1 MTTREEM
8 LIRGLE
14 GLGLPSQE
22 RTVLLLG
29 RFADLLLRWNRTYNL
44 TAIREESEV
53 VTHHLLDSAAL
64 VPMIGKIA
72 PEAQTLLDVG
82 SGGGLPAV
90 PTALLRPDLSVHAVD
105 TVKKKVTFLQQAQIE
120 LGLKNFRAHH
130 TRVENLRL
138 SPFDVITSR
147 AFASLADFTSLTEH
161 LLKPSGVWLAM
172 KGVVPEEEMAA
183 LPDFVRVREILPMTV
198 PGLHESRHLIVM
210 ERNERCGLS

>member
-1 MTTREEM
+1 MTAREEM
-8 LIRGLE
+8 LARGLE
-14 GLGLPSQE
+14 GLGLPSDE
-22 RTVLLLG
+22 RTVTLLG

-64 VPMIGKIA
+64 VPMIAKIA
-72 PEAQTLLDVG
+72 PEAKTLLDVG

-130 TRVENLRL
+130 ARVENLRL

-172 KGVVPEEEMAA
+172 KGGRSRRGNGRSSRFRKGSGNSSDDGARAA
-183 LPDFVRVREILPMTV
+183 
-198 PGLHESRHLIVM
+198 
-210 ERNERCGLS
+210 

>member
-1 MTTREEM
+1 MTAREEM
-8 LIRGLE
+8 LARGLE
-14 GLGLPSQE
+14 GLGLPSEE

-130 TRVENLRL
+130 ARVENLRL

>member
-1 MTTREEM
+1 MTAREEM
-8 LIRGLE
+8 LARGLE
-14 GLGLPSQE
+14 GLGLPSDE
-22 RTVLLLG
+22 RTVTLLG

-64 VPMIGKIA
+64 VPMIAKIA
-72 PEAQTLLDVG
+72 PEAKTLLDVG

-90 PTALLRPDLSVHAVD
+90 PAALLPPDLYVHAVD

-130 TRVENLRL
+130 ARVENLRL

-147 AFASLADFTSLTEH
+147 ACASLADFTSLTEH

-172 KGVVPEEEMAA
+172 KGGVPEEEMAA

-210 ERNERCGLS
+210 GRNERCGLS